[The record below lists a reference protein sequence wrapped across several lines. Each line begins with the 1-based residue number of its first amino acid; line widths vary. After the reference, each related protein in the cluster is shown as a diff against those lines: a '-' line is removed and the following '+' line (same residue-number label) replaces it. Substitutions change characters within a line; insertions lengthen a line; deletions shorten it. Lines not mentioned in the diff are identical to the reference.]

1 MENLK
6 VASIYLDEVNLFM
19 ALFIFLLICIA
30 TMFLALFYHI
40 KSKELDRT
48 EMRYKQLHKKYQT
61 ACKER
66 DDFSEKFY
74 VADFQL
80 DMKSR
85 ELDELRELHQGEE
98 CTSAGENAEEATA
111 DV

>member
-6 VASIYLDEVNLFM
+6 AACIYLDGVNFFM
-19 ALFIFLLICIA
+19 ALFIFLLICVIS
-30 TMFLALFYHI
+30 MFLALFYHI

-85 ELDELRELHQGEE
+85 ELDELRQSQQGEE
-98 CTSAGENAEEATA
+98 CPSSDENTEEVSA

>member
-6 VASIYLDEVNLFM
+6 AACIYLDGVNFFM
-19 ALFIFLLICIA
+19 ALFIFLLICVIA
-30 TMFLALFYHI
+30 MILALFYHI

-85 ELDELRELHQGEE
+85 ELDELRQSHQGEE
-98 CTSAGENAEEATA
+98 CPSSDENAEE
-111 DV
+111 VSG

>member
-6 VASIYLDEVNLFM
+6 VASIYLDGVNFFM
-19 ALFIFLLICIA
+19 ALFIFLLICVMA
-30 TMFLALFYHI
+30 MFLALFYHI

-80 DMKSR
+80 DMANR
-85 ELDELRELHQGEE
+85 ELEELRQPQQGEKCPSSDE
-98 CTSAGENAEEATA
+98 NTEENA

>member
-1 MENLK
+1 MEGLK
-6 VASIYLDEVNLFM
+6 VASIYLDGVNFFM
-19 ALFIFLLICIA
+19 ALFIFLMICIA
-30 TMFLALFYHI
+30 IMILGFSCHI
-40 KSKELDRT
+40 TSKKLDQL
-48 EMRYKQLHKKYQT
+48 EMLYKQLHKKYQT

-80 DMKSR
+80 DMAN
-85 ELDELRELHQGEE
+85 RELHELRQPQQGGECSLDDENTEE
-98 CTSAGENAEEATA
+98 TT